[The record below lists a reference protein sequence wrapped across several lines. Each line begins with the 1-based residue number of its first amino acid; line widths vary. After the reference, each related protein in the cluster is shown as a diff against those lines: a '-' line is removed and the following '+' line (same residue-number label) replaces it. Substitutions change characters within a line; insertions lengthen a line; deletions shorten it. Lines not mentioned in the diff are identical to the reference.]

1 MEKKKAFYGWVV
13 VAACFIL
20 TMFPMVFVSNTFS
33 YYQYP
38 ICGELG
44 VSYVEFNVASVCSTV
59 ASMAFSFLLAGRLAR
74 GNMRRWILVGGI
86 VVSASVFAQ
95 SLVTSMWQLDVVFFL
110 TNFALSTLTYIPINT
125 LISNW
130 FVEKKALATS
140 IAFVGS
146 NIGGVI
152 FTPVVSRLIEQQ
164 GWRFSFQVSAVVV
177 LVSVIVVSILVR
189 KSPAEMGQE
198 ALGKNGGDAAAKTA
212 SGDAYGLTKAEAM
225 KTGAFWLLIAT
236 VLCCGML
243 SAGIMTQVPTYLI
256 ENAVDY
262 ALVMSV
268 YSGVSIL
275 AKPVMGVLYDKI
287 GLFKGIMLNALLG
300 AAALGLLILAPGS
313 GSFAVVS
320 VSVLSFGLA
329 VGTLAP
335 PLIVGRLFGSKD
347 YGAIYGM
354 VNIGFMAGCM
364 IGPMLSSAIRT
375 VTGSYGA
382 AWIAYIVIFAVLA
395 VFTKLALNAGSALQ
409 EKVAR

>member
-1 MEKKKAFYGWVV
+1 MEKKRPFYGWVV

-38 ICGELG
+38 ICNELG
-44 VSYVEFNVASVCSTV
+44 ASYVEFNVASVCSTI
-59 ASMAFSFLLAGRLAR
+59 ASMAFSFLLAGRLAK

-86 VVSASVFAQ
+86 VVAAAVFAQ
-95 SLVTSMWQLDVVFFL
+95 SFVTAMWQLDVIFFV

-146 NIGGVI
+146 NIGGMI
-152 FTPVVSRLIEQQ
+152 FTPVISSLIEQQ
-164 GWRFSFQVSAVVV
+164 GWRFAFQVSAAVV
-177 LVSVIVVSILVR
+177 LVSVIVVSLLVR
-189 KSPAEMGQE
+189 KAPAEMGQE
-198 ALGKNGGDAAAKTA
+198 ALGKGSGAAAKQA
-212 SGDAYGLTKAEAM
+212 SAGDAYGLTKAEAM
-225 KTGAFWLLIAT
+225 KTGAFWLLVAT

-256 ENAVDY
+256 ENEVNY

-268 YSGVSIL
+268 YSAVSIL
-275 AKPVMGVLYDKI
+275 AKPVMGVLYDKM
-287 GLFKGIMLNALLG
+287 GLTKGIVLNALLG
-300 AAALGLLILAPGS
+300 AAALVLLFLTPS
-313 GSFAVVS
+313 NGSFAILS

-354 VNIGFMAGCM
+354 ANIGFMAGCM
-364 IGPMLSSAIRT
+364 IGPMLSSGIRT
-375 VTGSYGA
+375 ATGSYGA
-382 AWIAYIVIFAVLA
+382 AWITYIVIFIILA
-395 VFTKLALNAGSALQ
+395 VFTKLAMNAGNALR
-409 EKVAR
+409 EKAAR